1 MEKEMAT
8 HSNILARRIPRTE
21 APGGLY
27 IYSPWD
33 REELDTTEQLTQTQ
47 IKIIKKKRVQASGR
61 VVLNA

>member
-1 MEKEMAT
+1 MAT

-33 REELDTTEQLTQTQ
+33 HEELDTTEQLTQTQ
-47 IKIIKKKRVQASGR
+47 IKIIKKKRVQASGQ